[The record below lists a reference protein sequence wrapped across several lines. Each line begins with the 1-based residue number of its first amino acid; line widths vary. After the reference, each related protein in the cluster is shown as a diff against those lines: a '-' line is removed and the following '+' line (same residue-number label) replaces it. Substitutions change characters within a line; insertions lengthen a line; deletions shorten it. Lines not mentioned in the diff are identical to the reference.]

1 MRCKLHN
8 LQLLFPTWCPIL
20 WPMNKNAR
28 NQIVSLFLLCC
39 FAAIRTHANPPA
51 EEMAAAANKFL
62 ASLDAGQKA
71 KATFDFKG
79 DERSDWHYIPL
90 IRKGLTIKEMAQAQR
105 KLAHALLASGL
116 SQQGYT
122 KATNIM

>member
-1 MRCKLHN
+1 
-8 LQLLFPTWCPIL
+8 
-20 WPMNKNAR
+20 MNKTPIR
-28 NQIVSLFLLCC
+28 QVLSVLLCC
-39 FAAIRTHANPPA
+39 GFAALPTHANPPA

-122 KATNIM
+122 KATNI